1 VVGYRNDFDRSS
13 SERAGVRRPE
23 PANECAE
30 TARARNAPQCGE
42 DPLMVKI
49 LVVEDD
55 PAMGSLVKQGLE
67 DDGYDVTIVT
77 NGVEALI
84 SATNNNFAAAAIDVM
99 LPEMT
104 GFEICRHL
112 RNQGNRLP
120 VLLLTARDA
129 VEDRVLGLDSGADD
143 YLTKPFAFAEF
154 SARIRALVRRDSTS
168 PRSTLHIGP
177 VALDAS
183 TVRATVNGIPV
194 PMSSK
199 EFALMWTLGARAG
212 EPMSR
217 AEILQ
222 EVWGTTQFIDPQV
235 VDQYVS
241 YLRRKFDPRETGVS
255 IVTVRGLGYK
265 IDVAE

>member
-1 VVGYRNDFDRSS
+1 
-13 SERAGVRRPE
+13 
-23 PANECAE
+23 
-30 TARARNAPQCGE
+30 
-42 DPLMVKI
+42 MVKI

-55 PAMGSLVKQGLE
+55 SAMGALVREGLE
-67 DDGYDVTIVT
+67 DDGYDVTLVT

-84 SATNNNFAAAAIDVM
+84 AAGNDTFSAAAIDVM
-99 LPEMT
+99 LPEMS

-112 RNQGNRLP
+112 RKQGNPLP

-154 SARIRALVRRDSTS
+154 SARIRALVRRDATST
-168 PRSTLHIGP
+168 RSTLRVGSI
-177 VALDAS
+177 VLDAAS
-183 TVRATVNGIPV
+183 VRATANGAPL
-194 PMSSK
+194 PLSSK
-199 EFALMWTLGARAG
+199 EFALLWTLGARPG

-217 AEILQ
+217 TEILQ

-241 YLRRKFDPRETGVS
+241 YVRRKIDPLGAGVS
-255 IVTVRGLGYK
+255 IVTVRGVGYRL
-265 IDVAE
+265 DVEA